1 MMDSLRELKQNEN
14 LVINSNNLEEEF
26 DAYFDN
32 VSKEDLIKGLSE
44 AGIEIQDI
52 EKDYLT
58 WIIHSNHEI

>member
-32 VSKEDLIKGLSE
+32 VSKEDLINDLVKLE
-44 AGIEIQDI
+44 LKYRI
-52 EKDYLT
+52 
-58 WIIHSNHEI
+58 

>member
-58 WIIHSNHEI
+58 

>member
-1 MMDSLRELKQNEN
+1 LMMDSLRELKQNEN

-58 WIIHSNHEI
+58 